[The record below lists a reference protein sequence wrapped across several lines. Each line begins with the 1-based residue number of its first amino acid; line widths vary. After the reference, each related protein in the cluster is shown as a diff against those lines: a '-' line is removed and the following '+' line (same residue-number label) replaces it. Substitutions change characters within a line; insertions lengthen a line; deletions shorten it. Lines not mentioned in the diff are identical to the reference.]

1 MEAREN
7 PLNAAFGSRVSAAS
21 SVCAIS
27 AVAREIGA
35 ENAKED
41 CRLNRR
47 DAENTEKKTKR
58 FSPQRT
64 QRKKRKKSDAIDRI
78 TISGG

>member
-1 MEAREN
+1 ME
-7 PLNAAFGSRVSAAS
+7 LLSAAIGSGVSAAS
-21 SVCAIS
+21 SGS
-27 AVAREIGA
+27 AAANEIGA